1 MKQRI
6 NRLLFSML
14 IGGALLSAATL
25 PAFSVSAETPAAS
38 AQVSKPL
45 SIIDLSELQLDGA
58 AALVLTFNQ
67 PLDDKQDVAKKSG

>member
-25 PAFSVSAETPAAS
+25 PAFPSALKRLPPVRRSVSR
-38 AQVSKPL
+38 
-45 SIIDLSELQLDGA
+45 
-58 AALVLTFNQ
+58 
-67 PLDDKQDVAKKSG
+67 